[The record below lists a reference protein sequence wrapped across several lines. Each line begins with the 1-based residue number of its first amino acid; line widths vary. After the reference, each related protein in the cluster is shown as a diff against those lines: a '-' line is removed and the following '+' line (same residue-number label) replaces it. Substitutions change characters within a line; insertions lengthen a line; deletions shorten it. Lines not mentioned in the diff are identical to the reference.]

1 MKKLQEGISIVL
13 SPEKSEEFFHES
25 LCNSLDFLR
34 LCYGLELEYNK
45 DEYKKSREKLEN
57 PCWEDV
63 LLQMLKDGYSLTMVD
78 VECDGEYTRSITI
91 GDVHERV
98 SQTPFQHLSDII
110 EESGDATTGDVILQ
124 TVFFGEVIFG

>member
-25 LCNSLDFLR
+25 MCNSLGYMSG
-34 LCYGLELEYNK
+34 YGLELEYNE
-45 DEYKKSREKLEN
+45 DEYKKSREKLKN

-91 GDVHERV
+91 EDVYERV

-110 EESGDATTGDVILQ
+110 GESGDATTGDVILQ

>member
-1 MKKLQEGISIVL
+1 MKNLEGISIVL

-25 LCNSLDFLR
+25 MCNSLGYMSG
-34 LCYGLELEYNK
+34 YGLELSYNKSEYNK
-45 DEYKKSREKLEN
+45 SKEKLDD

-78 VECDGEYTRSITI
+78 VEYDGEYTRSITLK
-91 GDVHERV
+91 DVHDRV
-98 SQTPFQHLSDII
+98 SKTPFSHLNDMI

-124 TVFFGEVIFG
+124 TVFFDDIIFG

>member
-1 MKKLQEGISIVL
+1 MKNLQEGISIVL
-13 SPEKSEEFFHES
+13 SPEKSEEFFHDS
-25 LCNSLDFLR
+25 MCNSLGYMSG
-34 LCYGLELEYNK
+34 YGLELEYDK

-78 VECDGEYTRSITI
+78 VDYDGEYTRSITL
-91 GDVHERV
+91 GDVHDRV
-98 SQTPFQHLSDII
+98 SKTPLQHLSDII

-124 TVFFGEVIFG
+124 TVFFGEVVFG